1 MPDPEDTVQVAVR
14 RAGESYLDTY
24 QLDPDAVQP
33 ATRVAASF
41 GITLQE
47 LFQADRE
54 RISPGQEDLLAI
66 DGVI

>member
-1 MPDPEDTVQVAVR
+1 MSDLEDSVQVAVR

-24 QLDPDAVQP
+24 QLDPDTVQP

-41 GITLQE
+41 GVTLQE
-47 LFQADRE
+47 LFPADRE
-54 RISPGQEDLLAI
+54 WISPGQEDLLAI